1 VISLGWRARRSDSDV
16 PRRSNAP
23 GRYTGDQFFC
33 KQGEP
38 WTTPPKQRRTPEKR
52 RGSSTFSSTPLSWLN
67 EQGQPLSLREIF
79 DVYLWRGFCMKQSEH
94 VLIESVV
101 PNMSAAYAAE
111 QLQRVRDVAAR
122 TCSTLA
128 GLPVGPA
135 VFEA

>member
-1 VISLGWRARRSDSDV
+1 
-16 PRRSNAP
+16 
-23 GRYTGDQFFC
+23 
-33 KQGEP
+33 
-38 WTTPPKQRRTPEKR
+38 
-52 RGSSTFSSTPLSWLN
+52 
-67 EQGQPLSLREIF
+67 
-79 DVYLWRGFCMKQSEH
+79 MKQSEH